1 MMNLK
6 YTDGTLTT
14 DHLNAFQGIINQLA
28 GMNVKFEVEMQG
40 LWLLGSLPDS
50 WETFRTSLSNSAPDG
65 VITVD
70 LAKSSVLNEEMRRKS
85 QGSFAQ
91 SDILVIEKNGRSKSR
106 GPKFKERGRSKSN
119 KFANVE
125 CYNCGMKGHISRL
138 CRKPKKDDKK
148 ITEKRRQKM
157 MKMVMIEF
165 LPSLVISS
173 SFMNMM
179 LFIFHLKRPA
189 GLLIVV
195 HLSVLHLAKTY
206 SHPTRLVI
214 SKMSGWVMMA

>member
-1 MMNLK
+1 M
-6 YTDGTLTT
+6 
-14 DHLNAFQGIINQLA
+14 
-28 GMNVKFEVEMQG
+28 
-40 LWLLGSLPDS
+40 PDS

-70 LAKSSVLNEEMRRKS
+70 LAKSSFLNEEMRRKS

-119 KFANVE
+119 KFTNVE

-138 CRKPKKDDKK
+138 CRKPKKENKKDNGKEKAKDDENGDDRVSAV
-148 ITEKRRQKM
+148 TGD
-157 MKMVMIEF
+157 F
-165 LPSLVISS
+165 LIV
-173 SFMNMM
+173 
-179 LFIFHLKRPA
+179 HEYD
-189 GLLIVV
+189 VV
-195 HLSVLHLAKTY
+195 HLAFKETSSVVDSGASIHATSRKDL

-214 SKMSGWVMMA
+214 FGNVKMGDDGLAKTIGTGDLCLKTSNGT